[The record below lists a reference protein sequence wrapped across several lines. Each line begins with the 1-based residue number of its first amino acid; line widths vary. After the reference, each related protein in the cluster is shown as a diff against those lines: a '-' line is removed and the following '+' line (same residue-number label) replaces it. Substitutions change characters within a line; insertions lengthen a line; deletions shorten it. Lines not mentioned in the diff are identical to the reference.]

1 MKKLVQALFIV
12 FSALALGVAVY
23 YFVQN
28 RSRAAEANK
37 PLAMRKLVLGEEG
50 ATGEAGVGRTEL
62 EQALNRIAALPN
74 EVILDTQS
82 VNLDQD
88 EGDEQILTVRK
99 TDNTGDRLSI
109 VVADY
114 VPQRKGWVRAW
125 EGSTLATK
133 LTTFQVLTEDLIG
146 DHNLDIVCMGMDD
159 SNSAT
164 ITVFRR
170 VEGPESELLSFT
182 PICSI
187 SADSIMINRLERTE
201 GYQLGQTNGTSWPI
215 EAYRH
220 EGDSANLLD
229 QVKTTYTWDFRRS
242 TYVESGSELIP
253 GAQVER
259 EAAARVLTG
268 READFESFLE
278 GAWYESGKASSDP
291 TARIIVFD
299 KSAGSIIFYSPDNQ
313 EDFEWNESHSTHY
326 GLYVGCQ
333 NESVANLRRLM
344 DIELTGA
351 NSISVRV
358 FEDINVK
365 IDSQGSWDGTYVKFS
380 HQAGADRTLAQG
392 PGFKLSGTY
401 RGSDGSV
408 LGFEGQRFTLQT
420 GEKARKGGY
429 VLYTLGGETVLQLSV
444 LSDSGLVTERL
455 VYRVR
460 YSEAKAGKST
470 IRHLQLSPARAS
482 IDGLELLEEPELSLD
497 QRSGS

>member
-1 MKKLVQALFIV
+1 MKKLVQALFIIA
-12 FSALALGVAVY
+12 SALALGVAVY

-28 RSRAAEANK
+28 RSKAAEANK
-37 PLAMRKLVLGEEG
+37 PLAMRKLVFGEDG
-50 ATGEAGVGRTEL
+50 AAGDAGVGRTEL

-133 LTTFQVLTEDLIG
+133 LTTFQVSTEDLIG

-159 SNSAT
+159 GNSAT
-164 ITVFRR
+164 ITVFRQA
-170 VEGPESELLSFT
+170 EGQEKDTLSYA

-187 SADSIMINRLERTE
+187 AADSIMINRLERTE
-201 GYQLGQTNGTSWPI
+201 GYQLGQTNGVSWLI

-220 EGDSANLLD
+220 NGDSANLLD

-242 TYVESGSELIP
+242 TYVEAGSELVP

-268 READFESFLE
+268 READFEAFLE
-278 GAWYESGKASSDP
+278 GAWYESGKAANDP

-299 KSAGSIIFYSPDNQ
+299 KSAASIIFYSPDNQ

-358 FEDINVK
+358 FEDTHVK
-365 IDSQGSWDGTYVKFS
+365 VDSSAGWDGTYVKLS
-380 HQAGADRTLAQG
+380 HQSANLKAAGRTAAIHLEG
-392 PGFKLSGTY
+392 SY

-408 LGFEGQRFTLQT
+408 LVFEGQRFTLGT
-420 GEKARKGGY
+420 GETTRKGGY
-429 VLYTLGGETVLQLSV
+429 VLYTLGGENVLQLSV

-455 VYRVR
+455 TYRLR
-460 YSEAKAGKST
+460 YTETRAGKSLL
-470 IRHLQLSPARAS
+470 RHIQLSPARAS